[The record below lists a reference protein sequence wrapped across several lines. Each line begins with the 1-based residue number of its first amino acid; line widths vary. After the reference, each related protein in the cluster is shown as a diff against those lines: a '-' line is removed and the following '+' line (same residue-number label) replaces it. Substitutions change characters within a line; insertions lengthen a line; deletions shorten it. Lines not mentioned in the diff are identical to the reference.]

1 MERFRAKRSKIAAPT
16 DRTASAMKEGNR
28 QIRNQRNFPKLASDL
43 SSCTS
48 GSTEEDSFTIELGPS
63 SSKQAIGT
71 PMKKLLAKEM
81 SKEAEPKK
89 RSPSVIARLMGLD
102 GLPPQQ
108 PIHKQ
113 QKKLMENHQ
122 QRTETVERAE
132 GGGTFYGPQLHRKK
146 NSKEQEEF
154 KDVFEVLV
162 APKGE
167 SDCYQVEGQ
176 GTTNSKLTEAE
187 KAFIRQKFM
196 DAKRLSTDEKL
207 QDSQEFH
214 DALEVLDS
222 NKDLLLKFLQEPDS
236 LFTKHLQDLQG
247 VPPQP
252 HCRRITVSKS
262 SNSPKYEN
270 NATGWKSKRGT
281 SRKNDISSPQKH
293 HDDHFSHSYGKH
305 DAHKSLH
312 PSRIQFEG
320 RDETSVLPTRIV
332 VLKPN
337 LGKVLSSSKCISSP
351 RSSYDFLSDC
361 GKHTGSMSIRNKEA
375 ELQGSNE
382 MGFSRHKS
390 RESREIAKEV
400 TRRMR
405 NSITNG
411 SMNFS
416 SAGFRGYAGDE
427 SSCMSGNDSL
437 SEPEETVL
445 ISRNS
450 FDRSSRYRASS
461 SHSTESSVSREARKR
476 LSERWKMTRRFQEVG
491 AVNRGSTLAE
501 MLAISDKEVR
511 SENLDSMIGQG
522 GCSNS
527 FSRND
532 GTSEWASPLG
542 ISSMDGWKDGCGRH
556 LSRSRSLPASSDVFG
571 SPKAS
576 MHHETQVDGWYLMSK
591 EVMNRGR
598 NRTIRGSIGPKESL
612 SSRNLKCSSKKSQS
626 SRDKSREHNDTL
638 QEIYF
643 NHNEMKCNLDE
654 KGPSEEKPMISETSA
669 YNATDTNLVVD
680 TIVDEQENMAM
691 SSESP
696 DESLR
701 ELSTCIFVENNSST
715 HGLDDSIPQEPSN
728 GSSEGSS
735 VPLLGSVPEPESP
748 SSSKEAEQPSPVSV
762 LETTFPEDLSSGSEC
777 FERVS
782 ADLQGLRMQ
791 LQLLKLETDAYAEGS
806 MVISSDEDAGVSEEM
821 GIFRA
826 EDSWESSYIAD
837 VLVDSGYSDSDPEMF
852 VAGWESSECPLS
864 PMIFEKLEKLYSD
877 HTTGLKSERRLVF
890 DRINSVLMEVFQPFV
905 DPHPWVKIGSSVH
918 SRWRKDRLNEEIYKL
933 LARQEKMANDA
944 TLEKELE
951 RESEWLNLGVDV
963 NAIGMEIERL
973 VMDELV
979 DEVVSM

>member
-48 GSTEEDSFTIELGPS
+48 GSTEEDSVGLVLILECTLLYNLILLFVILFTIELGPS

-113 QKKLMENHQ
+113 QKK
-122 QRTETVERAE
+122 
-132 GGGTFYGPQLHRKK
+132 KK

-337 LGKVLSSSKCISSP
+337 LGKVLSSSKSISSP

-576 MHHETQVDGWYLMSK
+576 MHHETQVDG
-591 EVMNRGR
+591 
-598 NRTIRGSIGPKESL
+598 
-612 SSRNLKCSSKKSQS
+612 CKKSQS